1 VIALKELRRRD
12 DPLCV
17 VTDSDD
23 EGGHMETSTPL
34 APVTSLPAPVG
45 TSSSVPPARD
55 GGRRSANRPAPERSQ
70 EFAHLSL
77 DELRDYRRT
86 LTGEEDQ
93 VSYWRR
99 IIQARLDVLRAGT
112 LGAADGEHLRPVL
125 SNERIASSRTALIS
139 VVPADDIPP
148 LPNLAELW
156 ERRVAEDD
164 VQGQDELDHDLA
176 VAERQLSEYRQALH
190 RRIADA
196 TGELIAR
203 YREQPT
209 LCLTALPLQRERRV
223 VPA

>member
-1 VIALKELRRRD
+1 
-12 DPLCV
+12 
-17 VTDSDD
+17 
-23 EGGHMETSTPL
+23 METSTPL
-34 APVTSLPAPVG
+34 APVTGVRAPAA
-45 TSSSVPPARD
+45 VPTARD
-55 GGRRSANRPAPERSQ
+55 GGRRGGRPAPERSA

-86 LTGEEDQ
+86 LTAEEDQ

-112 LGAADGEHLRPVL
+112 LASADGRHLRPVL
-125 SNERIASSRTALIS
+125 TDARGAVGRTAMVS
-139 VVPADDIPP
+139 VVPVDDIPP

-156 ERRVAEDD
+156 DRRIVEGDLQAEAD
-164 VQGQDELDHDLA
+164 LDHDLA

-203 YREQPT
+203 YREKPE
-209 LCLTALPLQRERRV
+209 LCLSALPLRPDRK
-223 VPA
+223 AASA

>member
-1 VIALKELRRRD
+1 
-12 DPLCV
+12 
-17 VTDSDD
+17 
-23 EGGHMETSTPL
+23 METSAPM
-34 APVTSLPAPVG
+34 APVASLPTP
-45 TSSSVPPARD
+45 TSVPPARD
-55 GGRRSANRPAPERSQ
+55 GNRRNGNRPAPVRSD

-77 DELRDYRRT
+77 DELRAYRRT
-86 LTGEEDQ
+86 LTSEEDQ

-125 SNERIASSRTALIS
+125 SDHRVASSRTALIS

-156 ERRVAEDD
+156 ERRVSEDD
-164 VQGQDELDHDLA
+164 DQGQKDLDHDLA

-203 YREQPT
+203 YREQPD

-223 VPA
+223 ISA